1 MQFRSEYLKLGSDLP
16 GLARQFGCQLTAQSR
31 YDTLILALAMDQIDD
46 QIDIRPLFHER
57 QVIYRE
63 VLDWL
68 RTGRGELSAR
78 PEAYRYTLT
87 EVRRAAERAGRLD
100 PFCAT
105 VEELM
110 QVGEQLRAT
119 DSPRLYAELSEREA
133 DVTVALLYHILAP
146 ARPDRRFLRFLR
158 QSGVVGNLADK
169 LLDLGEDR
177 REGRSRVRPGAWL
190 YLVPR
195 ILRAALDIPFLHP
208 RPVALVSWAW
218 SYFHYGLRYV
228 TGLEPALRPWS
239 PATDGAAGD
248 CESRAEPSAR

>member
-16 GLARQFGCQLTAQSR
+16 GLAIEFDCRLSAQNRQDA
-31 YDTLILALAMDQIDD
+31 LILALAMDQIDD
-46 QIDIRPLFHER
+46 QIDSRPLFHER
-57 QVIYRE
+57 QEIYRE
-63 VLDWL
+63 VLDSL
-68 RTGRGELSAR
+68 RTGRGELTGR
-78 PEAYRYTLT
+78 PEAYRFTLT
-87 EVRRAAERAGRLD
+87 EVRRAAERAGQLE

-133 DVTVALLYHILAP
+133 DVTVALLYQILHP
-146 ARPDRRFLRFLR
+146 ARPSARFQRFLR

-190 YLVPR
+190 YLLPR
-195 ILRAALDIPFLHP
+195 ILRAARDIPFLHP
-208 RPVALVSWAW
+208 RPLALVSWAW
-218 SYFHYGLRYV
+218 SYFQYGLRYV
-228 TGLEPALRPWS
+228 TGLEPAWRPWS
-239 PATDGAAGD
+239 PATGGVAGD